1 MISKLSLNDELII
14 ALSKIVDDAMLTVKR
29 LPSHSEIEV
38 QINRFNLTEGDPKKH
53 GQASGKAKRTRSVL
67 NWALEFNLEG
77 GEKFAVALI
86 NLVKAN
92 GGFRDSSPNYVGSE
106 NIQNLKISLKN
117 IGFNLTSDGD
127 ILHMVLDN
135 LPALEVEQVLS
146 IYIRRAK
153 KGSED
158 AALLAGT
165 SKDLLE
171 AVAGHILVRKYGE
184 YPQTANFPT
193 LLGQAFVALDIST
206 SLKDIKPDSSPSQK
220 AKQNMEI
227 CLYELGCSINKLR
240 NKEGTGHGRPFLPSI
255 SLNES
260 MLAIESMSSIS
271 EYLLKKL

>member
-1 MISKLSLNDELII
+1 M
-14 ALSKIVDDAMLTVKR
+14 
-29 LPSHSEIEV
+29 
-38 QINRFNLTEGDPKKH
+38 
-53 GQASGKAKRTRSVL
+53 GKAKRTRAVL
-67 NWALEFNLEG
+67 NLALEFSFED

-92 GGFRDSSPNYVGSE
+92 GGFRDSSPNYVGNE
-106 NIQNLKISLKN
+106 NIQNLKVALKN
-117 IGFNLTSDGD
+117 IGFNFTDDGH
-127 ILHMVLDN
+127 ILHLVLDN
-135 LPALEVEQVLS
+135 LSDVEMEQALS
-146 IYIRRAK
+146 IYIHRAK

-171 AVAGHILVRKYGE
+171 AVASYILVKKYGK

-193 LLGQAFVALDIST
+193 LLGQAFVALGIST
-206 SLKDIKPDSSPSQK
+206 SLNDIEQSSSPSQK
-220 AKQNMEI
+220 AKQKMEI
-227 CLYELGCSINKLR
+227 CLYELGCSINTLR

-255 SLNES
+255 NHNES